1 MFNII
6 RIVLW
11 AVIVLMLLCMVKF
24 THIKRRTAVLMV
36 IVCTGMVVI
45 SGIFPTE
52 NLFIKFRS
60 PYDVF
65 HYVMS
70 GDVKGL
76 LNGKNSCAVIYSD
89 GKYDGGNLIIPKVED
104 GYQIPNYFMSKRV
117 SHRFDR
123 NGTFDIYQVSE
134 TEDYYLF
141 GTVLSTETDIRITD
155 VAGRPAGCIITEMGN
170 DNVKNIYLYMYTD
183 DLSDFEFLIING
195 EKVPVFK
202 S

>member
-11 AVIVLMLLCMVKF
+11 AVIVLMLLCIVKF

-104 GYQIPNYFMSKRV
+104 GYQIPNYFLCLKGLV
-117 SHRFDR
+117 IDL
-123 NGTFDIYQVSE
+123 IA
-134 TEDYYLF
+134 
-141 GTVLSTETDIRITD
+141 TVHLIFIKFPKQKITIFLEQFFLLKQILESLML
-155 VAGRPAGCIITEMGN
+155 R
-170 DNVKNIYLYMYTD
+170 D
-183 DLSDFEFLIING
+183 DQLAVL
-195 EKVPVFK
+195 
-202 S
+202 